1 VNAPAPRRAPDVELL
16 RNLLLARSGIDFG
29 RHREILL
36 ENSLRRRMKH
46 VGARSLFEYYR
57 MVTAPGS
64 AGAELQL
71 LVDEI
76 SIQETSFFRNAPQFD
91 LFERAVLPERIHE
104 RLARGR
110 RTLRLWSA
118 GCSTGQEPYSMAV
131 GVVENAVL
139 TEAWDVQLWA
149 TDISAQALQVAQRG
163 EYESRQMS
171 GVSPLRLE
179 RFFQRRT
186 QGPGARIADRQEPP
200 AHASGPPREPSYI
213 VRNWVRKRLRFV
225 LGSVLDGAPQ
235 DDLDAIF
242 CRNVMIYFDR
252 RRQERL
258 IALMTRALAPG
269 GYLFLGHAET
279 PGAAKGLR
287 MVTRGLGLAYQ
298 KWS

>member
-1 VNAPAPRRAPDVELL
+1 MHVPAPRRSPDVELL

-57 MVTAPGS
+57 MLTAPGS

-76 SIQETSFFRNAPQFD
+76 SIQETSFFRNAPQFE
-91 LFERAVLPERIHE
+91 LFEREVLPQRIHE
-104 RLARGR
+104 RLSMGR

-118 GCSTGQEPYSMAV
+118 GCSTGQEPYSIAV

-149 TDISAQALQVAQRG
+149 TDISAQALQVAKRG
-163 EYESRQMS
+163 EYEGRQVK

-179 RFFQRRT
+179 RFFQRRSRGT
-186 QGPGARIADRQEPP
+186 GESRQHSYVVRDWARK
-200 AHASGPPREPSYI
+200 G
-213 VRNWVRKRLRFV
+213 LRFV

-258 IALMTRALAPG
+258 IGLLTRALAPG

-287 MVTRGLGLAYQ
+287 MVTRGLGIAYQ
-298 KWS
+298 RWS

>member
-1 VNAPAPRRAPDVELL
+1 VHVPAPRRSPDVELL

-57 MVTAPGS
+57 MLTAPGS

-76 SIQETSFFRNAPQFD
+76 SIQETSFFRNAPQFE
-91 LFERAVLPERIHE
+91 LFEREVLPQRIHE
-104 RLARGR
+104 RLSMGR

-118 GCSTGQEPYSMAV
+118 GCSTGQEPYSIAV

-149 TDISAQALQVAQRG
+149 TDISAQALQVAKRG
-163 EYESRQMS
+163 EYEGRQVK

-179 RFFQRRT
+179 RFFQRRSRGT
-186 QGPGARIADRQEPP
+186 GESRQHSYVVRDWARK
-200 AHASGPPREPSYI
+200 G
-213 VRNWVRKRLRFV
+213 LRFV

-258 IALMTRALAPG
+258 IGLLTRALAPG

-287 MVTRGLGLAYQ
+287 MVTRGLGIAYQ
-298 KWS
+298 RWS

>member
-1 VNAPAPRRAPDVELL
+1 VHAPAPRKSPDVELL

-57 MVTAPGS
+57 MLTAPGS

-71 LVDEI
+71 LVDEV
-76 SIQETSFFRNAPQFD
+76 SIQETAFFRNAPQFE
-91 LFERAVLPERIHE
+91 LFEREVLPQRIHA
-104 RLARGR
+104 RLAQGR

-149 TDISAQALQVAQRG
+149 TDISAQALQVARRG
-163 EYESRQMS
+163 EYESRQMN
-171 GVSPLRLE
+171 GVSPLRLK
-179 RFFQRRT
+179 RFFERRRPD
-186 QGPGARIADRQEPP
+186 PGE
-200 AHASGPPREPSYI
+200 
-213 VRNWVRKRLRFV
+213 VRDQPYVVRDWVGKGLRFV

-235 DDLDAIF
+235 EDLDAIF

-258 IALMTRALAPG
+258 IALLTRALAPG

-279 PGAAKGLR
+279 PFAAKGLR
-287 MVTRGLGLAYQ
+287 MVTRGLGIAYQ
-298 KWS
+298 RWS

>member
-1 VNAPAPRRAPDVELL
+1 VHVPSSRRSPDVELL

-57 MVTAPGS
+57 MLTAPGS
-64 AGAELQL
+64 AGAELQV

-76 SIQETSFFRNAPQFD
+76 SIQETSFFRNAPQFE
-91 LFERAVLPERIHE
+91 LFEREALPQRIQA
-104 RLARGR
+104 RLSQGR

-131 GVVENAVL
+131 GVAENAVL
-139 TEAWDVQLWA
+139 TEAWDVQFCA
-149 TDISAQALQVAQRG
+149 TDISAQALQVAKRG

-171 GVSPLRLE
+171 GVSPQRLE

-186 QGPGARIADRQEPP
+186 AQREEPASHPSRAARER
-200 AHASGPPREPSYI
+200 SYV
-213 VRNWVRKRLRFV
+213 VRDWARKGLRFV
-225 LGSVLDGAPQ
+225 LGSILDGAPLE
-235 DDLDAIF
+235 DLDAIF

-258 IALMTRALAPG
+258 VALLTRALSPG

-287 MVTRGLGLAYQ
+287 MVTRGLGIAYQ
-298 KWS
+298 RWP

>member
-1 VNAPAPRRAPDVELL
+1 VHVPAPRRSPDVELL

-46 VGARSLFEYYR
+46 VGARSLYEYYR

-64 AGAELQL
+64 AGAELQV

-76 SIQETSFFRNAPQFD
+76 SIQETAFFRNAPQFD
-91 LFERAVLPERIHE
+91 LFEREVLPQRIHA
-104 RLARGR
+104 RLSLGK

-149 TDISAQALQVAQRG
+149 TDISAQALKVARRG
-163 EYESRQMS
+163 EYESRQMN
-171 GVSPLRLE
+171 GVSALRLE
-179 RFFQRRT
+179 RFFHRRT
-186 QGPGARIADRQEPP
+186 GGPGERTADREEPP
-200 AHASGPPREPSYI
+200 SHASRAPREHSYV
-213 VRNWVRKRLRFV
+213 VRDWARKGLRFV
-225 LGSVLDGAPQ
+225 LGSVLDPAPLE
-235 DDLDAIF
+235 DLDVIF

-258 IALMTRALAPG
+258 IALLTRALAPG

-279 PGAAKGLR
+279 PGVAKGLR
-287 MVTRGLGLAYQ
+287 MVTRGLGIAYQ
-298 KWS
+298 RWS

>member
-1 VNAPAPRRAPDVELL
+1 MHVPAPRRSPDVELL

-57 MVTAPGS
+57 MLTAPGS

-76 SIQETSFFRNAPQFD
+76 SIQETSFFRNAPQFE
-91 LFERAVLPERIHE
+91 LFEREVLPQRIHE
-104 RLARGR
+104 RLSMGR

-118 GCSTGQEPYSMAV
+118 GCSTGQEPYSIAV

-149 TDISAQALQVAQRG
+149 TDISAQALQVAKRG
-163 EYESRQMS
+163 EYEGRQVK

-179 RFFQRRT
+179 RFFQRRSRGT
-186 QGPGARIADRQEPP
+186 GESRQHSYVVRDWARK
-200 AHASGPPREPSYI
+200 G
-213 VRNWVRKRLRFV
+213 LRFV

-258 IALMTRALAPG
+258 IGLLTSALAPG

-287 MVTRGLGLAYQ
+287 MVTRGLGIAYQ
-298 KWS
+298 RWS

>member
-1 VNAPAPRRAPDVELL
+1 VHLPAPRRPADVELL

-46 VGARSLFEYYR
+46 VGARSLYEYYR
-57 MVTAPGS
+57 MLTAPGS
-64 AGAELQL
+64 AGAELQE
-71 LVDEI
+71 LVDEV
-76 SIQETSFFRNAPQFD
+76 SIHETSFFRNAPQFE
-91 LFERAVLPERIHE
+91 LFEREALPQRIQA
-104 RLARGR
+104 RLSLGK

-118 GCSTGQEPYSMAV
+118 GCSTGQELYSMAV

-149 TDISAQALQVAQRG
+149 TDISAQALGAAKRG
-163 EYESRQMS
+163 EYGARQMN
-171 GVSPLRLE
+171 GVSPVRLE
-179 RFFQRRT
+179 RFFHRRT
-186 QGPGARIADRQEPP
+186 RSAGETTEDAYVVREWARK
-200 AHASGPPREPSYI
+200 G
-213 VRNWVRKRLRFV
+213 LRFV
-225 LGSVLDGAPQ
+225 LGSVLDGAPL

-258 IALMTRALAPG
+258 VTLLTRALAPG

-279 PGAAKGLR
+279 PGTAKGLR
-287 MVTRGLGLAYQ
+287 MVTRGPGIAYQ
-298 KWS
+298 RWS

>member
-1 VNAPAPRRAPDVELL
+1 MAVPAPGRPADVELL

-46 VGARSLFEYYR
+46 VGARSLYEYYR
-57 MVTAPGS
+57 MLTAPGS
-64 AGAELQL
+64 AGAELQV
-71 LVDEI
+71 LVDEV
-76 SIQETSFFRNAPQFD
+76 SIQETSFFRNAPQFE
-91 LFERAVLPERIHE
+91 LFEREVLPQRIQA
-104 RLARGR
+104 RLSLAK

-118 GCSTGQEPYSMAV
+118 GCSTGQEPYSVAV

-139 TEAWDVQLWA
+139 TEAWDVQLLA
-149 TDISAQALQVAQRG
+149 TDISAQALQVAKRG
-163 EYESRQMS
+163 EYEARQMN

-186 QGPGARIADRQEPP
+186 RALGEGTARE
-200 AHASGPPREPSYI
+200 HSYV
-213 VRNWVRKRLRFV
+213 VRDWARRGLRFV
-225 LGSVLDGAPQ
+225 LGSVLDGPPL
-235 DDLDAIF
+235 DDLDVIF

-258 IALMTRALAPG
+258 VSLLTRALAPG

-287 MVTRGLGLAYQ
+287 MVTRGLGIAYQ
-298 KWS
+298 RWS